1 VNQNSPIIRKVVYLS
16 AIAVLMLPL
25 YWLGQPASYS
35 EDRTPEGGGQL
46 ALLRMEN
53 QLSQAELGEID
64 PTSESMKLATLGLRG
79 PAANFLWNKAMKYQR
94 RKNWDA
100 LSATVQQ
107 IIRLQP
113 NFLGVWE
120 FQSHNLT
127 YNVSVDFD
135 DYRHRYTWVKKGID
149 FLCIGNR
156 YNHDE
161 PRLLHYTGW
170 FIGQKIGIADEHVE
184 FRELFRNDQDYH
196 DVLRKAMRD
205 FEHDMDSQD
214 ASGRHDRKPDNWL
227 VGRLWY
233 LQAVRAVDSLGKSIR
248 KKSPLV
254 FHADPA
260 KSRMNYADAI
270 EDEGHFGE
278 VAQNAWARAG
288 KEWEVYADH
297 PIPTSWG
304 MTIKLNLADENRRRI
319 NEIQEHLE
327 SLVPGVKDRI
337 IKRRKEDLSE
347 RELAIWNTPEDKQ
360 NEFSAEDWYTRH
372 LVGQKLSVSHT
383 QLASQAPESK
393 RDDVEQIVRRLNRKL
408 QLSRRV
414 RSYRQIVNFDYW
426 RTRCIVEQTMEAA
439 KAREHGYKGM
449 KHFDEAELELAREQ
463 FEESWKMWL
472 QVIAR
477 FPQLKSG
484 DTRDELLKQMQS
496 YKMTLTHLG
505 EEQPSFVDPLEWLDS
520 TGPIDTKNPP
530 SDMILNAGESTDEP
544 ASSGADDDDPPP
556 VEPKK

>member
-1 VNQNSPIIRKVVYLS
+1 MNQNSPIIRKVVYLS

-214 ASGRHDRKPDNWL
+214 ASGRHDRTPDNWL

-260 KSRMNYADAI
+260 KSR
-270 EDEGHFGE
+270 
-278 VAQNAWARAG
+278 
-288 KEWEVYADH
+288 
-297 PIPTSWG
+297 
-304 MTIKLNLADENRRRI
+304 
-319 NEIQEHLE
+319 
-327 SLVPGVKDRI
+327 
-337 IKRRKEDLSE
+337 
-347 RELAIWNTPEDKQ
+347 
-360 NEFSAEDWYTRH
+360 
-372 LVGQKLSVSHT
+372 
-383 QLASQAPESK
+383 
-393 RDDVEQIVRRLNRKL
+393 
-408 QLSRRV
+408 
-414 RSYRQIVNFDYW
+414 
-426 RTRCIVEQTMEAA
+426 
-439 KAREHGYKGM
+439 
-449 KHFDEAELELAREQ
+449 
-463 FEESWKMWL
+463 
-472 QVIAR
+472 
-477 FPQLKSG
+477 
-484 DTRDELLKQMQS
+484 
-496 YKMTLTHLG
+496 
-505 EEQPSFVDPLEWLDS
+505 
-520 TGPIDTKNPP
+520 
-530 SDMILNAGESTDEP
+530 
-544 ASSGADDDDPPP
+544 
-556 VEPKK
+556 